1 MRKSIRA
8 EKAWELAR
16 LNAKYTEMMRGK
28 MIPSPRALK
37 IKRQAI
43 LLEDEI
49 KRLDRDAAEQ
59 LALEKCPVDE
69 VLEVIAIPLLADVIN
84 DVVAGVDGTLRRHG
98 VQETV
103 FGLYTAQIRQAALAM
118 VDTLDQA
125 ESNLPRLLDVD
136 DTLIDAIKKKLMSF
150 IKRRLKIKG

>member
-84 DVVAGVDGTLRRHG
+84 DVVAGVDGTLRRNG

-150 IKRRLKIKG
+150 IKQRLKIKG

>member
-84 DVVAGVDGTLRRHG
+84 DVVAGVDGTLRRNG

>member
-49 KRLDRDAAEQ
+49 KRLDRDAVEQ

-84 DVVAGVDGTLRRHG
+84 DVVAGVDGTLRRNG

>member
-49 KRLDRDAAEQ
+49 KRLDRDATEQ

-150 IKRRLKIKG
+150 IKQRLKIKG

>member
-150 IKRRLKIKG
+150 IKQRLKIKG